1 MDHKKLIFPLLFSV
15 IFLASCVRSSTPEI
29 HPEAPPAAWQTAE
42 VFLSYATEQNR
53 TKGSAS
59 ALTAEILE
67 KSNGRIYCNPY
78 TAGQLGGDAEL
89 MRAVSSGAISAV
101 QLGTSVQV
109 AQVPELALLDTPYL
123 FPDVESCNKQ
133 LSGALLDFFQPYYN
147 REGLQLLAW
156 YCPGF
161 RELSSNSAVKTS
173 NDLRRLKIRILD
185 NKYHRI
191 FWSAV
196 GAEPYHV
203 EFSNLFY
210 AIQQGVVNAQEN
222 TPAAA
227 ISIHLQQLQKYM
239 IMIDHLPFINA
250 VVMNK
255 AYFDSLSSEDQE
267 TVVKVFRDYCNS
279 MQSASVEQELTS
291 YFSYVLIPSE
301 ELKQAL
307 QDGALAV
314 REALQTDLGTE
325 TTDRFYA
332 IVNSEMPNPP

>member
-15 IFLASCVRSSTPEI
+15 ILLASCGSSSEPEI
-29 HPEAPPAAWQTAE
+29 HPEAPPETWQTAE

-59 ALTAEILE
+59 ALTMEILE

-78 TAGQLGGDAEL
+78 TAGQLGGDTEL
-89 MRAVSSGAISAV
+89 MRAVSDGAISAV

-123 FPDVESCNKQ
+123 FPDAESCNKQ

-161 RELSSNSAVKTS
+161 RELSSSSAVETPK
-173 NDLRRLKIRILD
+173 DLNRLKIRILD
-185 NKYHRI
+185 NKYHQI

-196 GAEPYHV
+196 GAEPHNV

-239 IMIDHLPFINA
+239 IMTDHLPFINA
-250 VVMNK
+250 VIMNK
-255 AYFDSLSSEDQE
+255 SYFDSLSPEDQE
-267 TVVKVFRDYCNS
+267 TVTQVFRDYCSS
-279 MQSASVEQELTS
+279 MQSASFEQDLTS
-291 YFSYVLIPSE
+291 YFTYVLIPSD
-301 ELKQAL
+301 ELKKAL
-307 QDGALAV
+307 QDGAFSV
-314 REALQTDLGTE
+314 REALQTDLGAE
-325 TTDRFYA
+325 ITDRFYA
-332 IVNSEMPNPP
+332 IVSSETPDFP